1 MLGYVGI
8 DNVGLSGLE
17 ATYDNLVRG
26 RAGTVL
32 VQTDARRTAFS
43 RVERPPTAGA
53 ALELTI
59 DEFLQHVAE
68 RELRAGVQSSGAS
81 GGSAIVMDPYTGEIL
96 ALANAPDFNPNAYRD
111 AREEVRRNRAT
122 QDLYE
127 PGSTFKIVTASA
139 AFEERAATPATII
152 DASAGNIRFG
162 TRVIRD
168 DHNYGVL
175 SFADVIVRS
184 SNVGAIKVALKLGP
198 EKVSDYVRRFGFGK
212 PTSPDFRGESP
223 GIVWDPARLND
234 SALASVAM
242 GYQVGVTPL
251 QMAAAVSA
259 VANGGELVQPRAV
272 RAVIRDGKRLP
283 VPRKVITRPIT
294 ADTAAT
300 LTQIMEDVVDRGT
313 GERAQITGYTVA
325 GKTGTAKKLV
335 NGSYRGHSD
344 YNVSFVGFVPSRK
357 PVFAIVVVVD
367 SPHRVSPYGG
377 VVAAPIFQK
386 IAATA
391 LRHYA
396 VPPSINAPDAV
407 VCGSPQREIR
417 AAGVGPEYAATDRS
431 ARRIPV
437 CRCHGVPGPH
447 GHERA
452 RRAPRA
458 RAAWA
463 DRAPAGYRRRGAAI
477 PAGGRTDRIRLHRR
491 AQARARVALRE
502 REQSH
507 DRRRTPPRARPGAR
521 TGPISGARRRCARHA
536 LHRRRP
542 RLPAGREGR
551 GVRGAARP
559 ESQRRDLRAAG
570 HRRGRLGNRG
580 GGAAVHRCERA
591 VDCRQRRAPGARLA
605 VRRILRTPQ
614 PRDASDRHHRHQR
627 QDDDGLPRQRDARC
641 RGHPVRPDGDG
652 DVSDRRP
659 RLRRHAND
667 ARSAGSPGLHA
678 GHGDRGL
685 RCLRDGSVVARAGAE
700 ARGRHP
706 VRRGGFHQPDARSPR
721 LPCRHGGLLRRQ
733 APPVRVA
740 PR

>member
-1 MLGYVGI
+1 MADQSVFVWRTTMKRRLLAAFGALLLWAAAIEVRLVYLQVVRYSDLSSRAERQQSRTIEAPAKRGDILDRHGHILAYSVDADTIYAVPNEIDDLDATTAALCRALADCDAKDRPAMADRIRKGKYFAYVRRQVWPDQAKRVAALHLDGIGFIKESKRTYPNADLASHVLGYVGI

-17 ATYDNLVRG
+17 ATYDSFVRG

-53 ALELTI
+53 SLELTI
-59 DEFLQHVAE
+59 DEYLQHVAE

-81 GGSAIVMDPYTGEIL
+81 GGSVIIMDPFTGEIL

-111 AREEVRRNRAT
+111 VREELRRNRAI

-139 AFEERAATPATII
+139 AFEERAATPATVI

-162 TRVIRD
+162 SRVIRD

-198 EKVSDYVRRFGFGK
+198 DTISDYVRRFGFGR
-212 PTSPDFRGESP
+212 PTSPDFRGESS

-272 RAVIRDGKRLP
+272 RAVIRDRKRLP
-283 VPRKVITRPIT
+283 VPRKVLNRAIS
-294 ADTAAT
+294 ANTAAT

-313 GERAQITGYTVA
+313 GERAKIPGYTVA

-335 NGSYRGHSD
+335 GGSYRGHSD

-396 VPPSINAPDAV
+396 VPQSIDAPEPLLA
-407 VCGSPQREIR
+407 SRPRETTEQP
-417 AAGVGPEYAATDRS
+417 ASGPM
-431 ARRIPV
+431 
-437 CRCHGVPGPH
+437 
-447 GHERA
+447 
-452 RRAPRA
+452 
-458 RAAWA
+458 
-463 DRAPAGYRRRGAAI
+463 
-477 PAGGRTDRIRLHRR
+477 
-491 AQARARVALRE
+491 
-502 REQSH
+502 
-507 DRRRTPPRARPGAR
+507 TPPRIVPLG
-521 TGPISGARRRCARHA
+521 GSPSGAATVFPDLAGMSARDA
-536 LHRRRP
+536 LRVLAQLGLTA
-542 RLPAGREGR
+542 RLQGTGVVVQQYPPAGEPIDSASTVVLRLDRETSSQIAS
-551 GVRGAARP
+551 AAKP
-559 ESQRRDLRAAG
+559 
-570 HRRGRLGNRG
+570 
-580 GGAAVHRCERA
+580 
-591 VDCRQRRAPGARLA
+591 
-605 VRRILRTPQ
+605 
-614 PRDASDRHHRHQR
+614 
-627 QDDDGLPRQRDARC
+627 
-641 RGHPVRPDGDG
+641 
-652 DVSDRRP
+652 
-659 RLRRHAND
+659 
-667 ARSAGSPGLHA
+667 
-678 GHGDRGL
+678 
-685 RCLRDGSVVARAGAE
+685 
-700 ARGRHP
+700 
-706 VRRGGFHQPDARSPR
+706 
-721 LPCRHGGLLRRQ
+721 
-733 APPVRVA
+733 
-740 PR
+740 

>member
-1 MLGYVGI
+1 VADQPVFVWRTTMKRRLLAAFGALLLWAAAIEVRLVYLQVVRYGDLSSRAERQQSRTIEAPAKRGDILDRHGHILAYSVDADTIYAVPNEIDDLDATTAALCRALADCDAKDRPAMADRIRKGKYFAYVRRQVWPDQAKRVAALHLDGIGFIKESKRTYPNADLASHVLGYVGI

-17 ATYDNLVRG
+17 ATYDSFVRG

-53 ALELTI
+53 SLELTI
-59 DEFLQHVAE
+59 DEYLQHVAE

-81 GGSAIVMDPYTGEIL
+81 GGSVIIMDPFTGEIL

-111 AREEVRRNRAT
+111 AREELRRNRAI

-139 AFEERAATPATII
+139 AFEERAATPATVI

-162 TRVIRD
+162 SRVIRD

-198 EKVSDYVRRFGFGK
+198 DKISDYVRRFGFGR
-212 PTSPDFRGESP
+212 PTSPDFRGESS
-223 GIVWDPARLND
+223 GIVWDPAKLND

-272 RAVIRDGKRLP
+272 RAVIRDRKRLP
-283 VPRKVITRPIT
+283 VPRKVLNRAIS
-294 ADTAAT
+294 ANTAAT

-313 GERAQITGYTVA
+313 GERATIPGYTVA

-335 NGSYRGHSD
+335 SGSYRGHSD

-396 VPPSINAPDAV
+396 IPQSIDAPEPLLARRPSETSEQPASGPSAPPRIVPLG
-407 VCGSPQREIR
+407 GSLS
-417 AAGVGPEYAATDRS
+417 GAATVFPDLTGMS
-431 ARRIPV
+431 ARDALRV
-437 CRCHGVPGPH
+437 LAQLGFT
-447 GHERA
+447 A
-452 RRAPRA
+452 RLQGTGIVVQQYP
-458 RAAWA
+458 
-463 DRAPAGYRRRGAAI
+463 PAGEPIDSASTVVLRL
-477 PAGGRTDRIRLHRR
+477 DRETTLQI
-491 AQARARVALRE
+491 A
-502 REQSH
+502 S
-507 DRRRTPPRARPGAR
+507 
-521 TGPISGARRRCARHA
+521 
-536 LHRRRP
+536 
-542 RLPAGREGR
+542 
-551 GVRGAARP
+551 
-559 ESQRRDLRAAG
+559 
-570 HRRGRLGNRG
+570 
-580 GGAAVHRCERA
+580 AVK
-591 VDCRQRRAPGARLA
+591 P
-605 VRRILRTPQ
+605 
-614 PRDASDRHHRHQR
+614 
-627 QDDDGLPRQRDARC
+627 
-641 RGHPVRPDGDG
+641 
-652 DVSDRRP
+652 
-659 RLRRHAND
+659 
-667 ARSAGSPGLHA
+667 
-678 GHGDRGL
+678 
-685 RCLRDGSVVARAGAE
+685 
-700 ARGRHP
+700 
-706 VRRGGFHQPDARSPR
+706 
-721 LPCRHGGLLRRQ
+721 
-733 APPVRVA
+733 
-740 PR
+740 